1 MILSEKQKSII
12 NQAIELLIPLAQAEE
27 ERLSRNTVYF
37 KVKNEE
43 VSSEYDTCDDE
54 KCIKESKK
62 EIRKSYGKGI
72 HIEENW
78 SDNDG
83 DHENIERCSICGRPL
98 SNSLTWIEQEL
109 DHHEKNT
116 ITIEDLQDG
125 CSAFDV
131 KIMLEAMPTCD
142 HCISEYDLHQE
153 RIGNP
158 KPLEQAKKRQ
168 EEFINRVINY
178 AELVISK
185 FKN

>member
-12 NQAIELLIPLAQAEE
+12 NQAIELLTPLAQAEE

-43 VSSEYDTCDDE
+43 ISSEYDTCDDE
-54 KCIKESKK
+54 KCIRESKK

-98 SNSLTWIEQEL
+98 CNSLTWIEQEL
-109 DHHEKNT
+109 DHHEKYS
-116 ITIEDLQDG
+116 ISLADFQDQ
-125 CSAFDV
+125 STAFDV
-131 KIMLEAMPTCD
+131 KVMFEAMPTCD
-142 HCISEYDLHQE
+142 HRISEYDLHQE
-153 RIGNP
+153 RIGNSE
-158 KPLEQAKKRQ
+158 PLEQAKKRQ
-168 EEFINRVINY
+168 VEFISRVINY